1 MSCGLTTQNSLLLKN
16 LMKFYNRDGNME
28 RILPIINGEAT
39 ISLRLIDWFATNYS
53 KKNYTVYPLKNSKGV
68 EKRFKVYIDYKL
80 KLKAYSKKRFD
91 PFCRWDRINIPY
103 KNAEEVKS
111 AYNFTNLDSFLDI
124 YYQGS
129 KVLINEEDFSDL
141 TWAYILKCKKD
152 NVVHTEIFF
161 DPQTHVDRGIHFDT
175 VINGIYK
182 ALIRAK
188 DELNITSKIIMC
200 FLRHLNEESGF
211 KVLNKALKHKDK
223 IIGVGLD
230 SSELG
235 NPPKKFEKLFKKAIE
250 EGFLPVAHA
259 GEEGPPEYIWEAVD
273 LLKAQRIDHGVQCLK
288 DEKLVYKLKE
298 AQIPLT
304 VCPLSNVKLCVFD
317 KLEDHNLKKI
327 LDKGLMAMV
336 NSDDPAYFGGYLNMN
351 LIQVQS
357 ALNLTKDDVK
367 ILIINSFKSSF
378 LSEKEKKYWISKI

>member
-1 MSCGLTTQNSLLLKN
+1 MSKN
-16 LMKFYNRDGNME
+16 
-28 RILPIINGEAT
+28 
-39 ISLRLIDWFATNYS
+39 IDI
-53 KKNYTVYPLKNSKGV
+53 
-68 EKRFKVYIDYKL
+68 IDYINKTP
-80 KLKAYSKKRFD
+80 KAELHVHIEGTLEPEHMFELARKNNVSI
-91 PFCRWDRINIPY
+91 PFKNID
-103 KNAEEVKS
+103 EVKS
-111 AYNFTNLDSFLDI
+111 AYNFHNLDSFLDI

-152 NVVHTEIFF
+152 NVVHTEVFF

-250 EGFLPVAHA
+250 EGFLTVAHA

-298 AQIPLT
+298 VQIPLT

-351 LIQVQS
+351 LIQVQA

-367 ILIINSFKSSF
+367 ILIMNSFKSSF

>member
-1 MSCGLTTQNSLLLKN
+1 MSKN
-16 LMKFYNRDGNME
+16 
-28 RILPIINGEAT
+28 
-39 ISLRLIDWFATNYS
+39 IDI
-53 KKNYTVYPLKNSKGV
+53 
-68 EKRFKVYIDYKL
+68 IDYINKTP
-80 KLKAYSKKRFD
+80 KAELHVHIEGTLEPEHMFELARKNNVSI
-91 PFCRWDRINIPY
+91 PFKNI
-103 KNAEEVKS
+103 EEVKS
-111 AYNFTNLDSFLDI
+111 AYNFHNLDSFLDI

-235 NPPKKFEKLFKKAIE
+235 NPPKKFEKLLKKAIE
-250 EGFLPVAHA
+250 EGFLTVAHA